1 MTIEPSLIVWT
12 VLCFLALVLIL
23 KKLLFQPM
31 LTFMDTRNAKIEAAR
46 KAKEDART
54 EYEAEA
60 RRLAD
65 ERAAQE
71 AQLRQS
77 GAKALEQAQEELRR
91 ETTQKRAEAAQR
103 LAENRA
109 VLAEESE
116 RITRELEPQL
126 SGLALDLVNH
136 LQHWQ
141 DDRHSAVDAE
151 TERHIWA
158 SLRGVLSSGA
168 SGIVI
173 AHRVSALMHCDEILV
188 LDEGRVIERGTHEQL
203 LALGGRYA
211 RTAHE
216 QAAGEEAK
224 AHAD

>member
-12 VLCFLALVLIL
+12 VLCFFALMLIL

-46 KAKEDART
+46 KAKENART
-54 EYEAEA
+54 EYKAEA

-77 GAKALEQAQEELRR
+77 DAEALEQAQEELRR

-109 VLAEESE
+109 ALAEESE

-126 SGLALDLVNH
+126 SDLALDLVNH

-151 TERHIWA
+151 T
-158 SLRGVLSSGA
+158 
-168 SGIVI
+168 I
-173 AHRVSALMHCDEILV
+173 AAPYAD
-188 LDEGRVIERGTHEQL
+188 IEHLT
-203 LALGGRYA
+203 
-211 RTAHE
+211 
-216 QAAGEEAK
+216 AGEHTNATTNRTK
-224 AHAD
+224 

>member
-54 EYEAEA
+54 EYEAKA

-126 SGLALDLVNH
+126 SDLALDLVNH

-151 TERHIWA
+151 T
-158 SLRGVLSSGA
+158 
-168 SGIVI
+168 I
-173 AHRVSALMHCDEILV
+173 AAPYAD
-188 LDEGRVIERGTHEQL
+188 IEHLT
-203 LALGGRYA
+203 
-211 RTAHE
+211 
-216 QAAGEEAK
+216 AGEHTNATTNRTK
-224 AHAD
+224 

>member
-60 RRLAD
+60 RHLAD

-77 GAKALEQAQEELRR
+77 GAEALEQAQEELRR

-109 VLAEESE
+109 ALAEESE
-116 RITRELEPQL
+116 RITRELEPLL
-126 SGLALDLVNH
+126 SNLALDLVNH

-141 DDRHSAVDAE
+141 NDRHSAVDAE
-151 TERHIWA
+151 TVA
-158 SLRGVLSSGA
+158 A
-168 SGIVI
+168 P
-173 AHRVSALMHCDEILV
+173 
-188 LDEGRVIERGTHEQL
+188 
-203 LALGGRYA
+203 YA
-211 RTAHE
+211 DMEHLTA
-216 QAAGEEAK
+216 GDPAK
-224 AHAD
+224 AAMNRTK

>member
-77 GAKALEQAQEELRR
+77 GAEALEHAQEELRR

-109 VLAEESE
+109 ALAEESE

-126 SGLALDLVNH
+126 SDLAPDLVNH

-151 TERHIWA
+151 T
-158 SLRGVLSSGA
+158 
-168 SGIVI
+168 I
-173 AHRVSALMHCDEILV
+173 AAPYAD
-188 LDEGRVIERGTHEQL
+188 IEHLT
-203 LALGGRYA
+203 
-211 RTAHE
+211 
-216 QAAGEEAK
+216 AGEHTNATTNRTK
-224 AHAD
+224 

>member
-1 MTIEPSLIVWT
+1 MNNSSSIYP
-12 VLCFLALVLIL
+12 
-23 KKLLFQPM
+23 
-31 LTFMDTRNAKIEAAR
+31 
-46 KAKEDART
+46 RT

-77 GAKALEQAQEELRR
+77 GAEALEQAQEELRR

-109 VLAEESE
+109 ALAEESE

-126 SGLALDLVNH
+126 SDLALDLVNH

-151 TERHIWA
+151 T
-158 SLRGVLSSGA
+158 
-168 SGIVI
+168 I
-173 AHRVSALMHCDEILV
+173 AAPYAD
-188 LDEGRVIERGTHEQL
+188 IEHLT
-203 LALGGRYA
+203 
-211 RTAHE
+211 
-216 QAAGEEAK
+216 AGEHTNATTNRTK
-224 AHAD
+224 

>member
-1 MTIEPSLIVWT
+1 MTIEPSLNVWT

-60 RRLAD
+60 RSLAD

-77 GAKALEQAQEELRR
+77 GAEALEQAQEELRR

-109 VLAEESE
+109 ALAEESE

-126 SGLALDLVNH
+126 SDLALDLVNH

-151 TERHIWA
+151 T
-158 SLRGVLSSGA
+158 
-168 SGIVI
+168 I
-173 AHRVSALMHCDEILV
+173 AAPYAD
-188 LDEGRVIERGTHEQL
+188 IEHLT
-203 LALGGRYA
+203 
-211 RTAHE
+211 
-216 QAAGEEAK
+216 AGEHTNATTNRTK
-224 AHAD
+224 

>member
-12 VLCFLALVLIL
+12 VLCFFALMLIL

-31 LTFMDTRNAKIEAAR
+31 LTFMDTRNAK
-46 KAKEDART
+46 KEDART

-77 GAKALEQAQEELRR
+77 DAEALEQAQEELRR

-109 VLAEESE
+109 ALAEESE

-126 SGLALDLVNH
+126 SDLALDLVNH

-151 TERHIWA
+151 T
-158 SLRGVLSSGA
+158 
-168 SGIVI
+168 I
-173 AHRVSALMHCDEILV
+173 AAPYAD
-188 LDEGRVIERGTHEQL
+188 IEHLT
-203 LALGGRYA
+203 
-211 RTAHE
+211 
-216 QAAGEEAK
+216 AGEHTNATTNRTK
-224 AHAD
+224 

>member
-12 VLCFLALVLIL
+12 VLCFLALMLIL

-60 RRLAD
+60 RHLAD

-77 GAKALEQAQEELRR
+77 GAEALEQAQEELRR

-109 VLAEESE
+109 ALAEESE

-126 SGLALDLVNH
+126 SDLALDLVNH

-151 TERHIWA
+151 T
-158 SLRGVLSSGA
+158 
-168 SGIVI
+168 I
-173 AHRVSALMHCDEILV
+173 AAPYAD
-188 LDEGRVIERGTHEQL
+188 IEHLT
-203 LALGGRYA
+203 
-211 RTAHE
+211 
-216 QAAGEEAK
+216 AGEHTNATTNRTK
-224 AHAD
+224 

>member
-12 VLCFLALVLIL
+12 VLCFLALMLIL

-31 LTFMDTRNAKIEAAR
+31 LTFMDARNAKIEAAR
-46 KAKEDART
+46 KAKESART

-77 GAKALEQAQEELRR
+77 GAEALEHAQEALRR
-91 ETTQKRAEAAQR
+91 QTAEKRAEAAQR

-109 VLAEESE
+109 ALAEESE
-116 RITRELEPQL
+116 RISRELEPQL
-126 SGLALDLVNH
+126 SDLALDLVNH

-151 TERHIWA
+151 T
-158 SLRGVLSSGA
+158 
-168 SGIVI
+168 I
-173 AHRVSALMHCDEILV
+173 AAP
-188 LDEGRVIERGTHEQL
+188 
-203 LALGGRYA
+203 YA
-211 RTAHE
+211 DMEHLT
-216 QAAGEEAK
+216 AGEHTNATTNRTK
-224 AHAD
+224 

>member
-12 VLCFLALVLIL
+12 VLCFLALMLIL

-60 RRLAD
+60 HHLAD

-77 GAKALEQAQEELRR
+77 GAEALEQAQEELRR

-109 VLAEESE
+109 ALAEESE

-126 SGLALDLVNH
+126 SDLALDLVNH

-151 TERHIWA
+151 T
-158 SLRGVLSSGA
+158 
-168 SGIVI
+168 I
-173 AHRVSALMHCDEILV
+173 AAPYAD
-188 LDEGRVIERGTHEQL
+188 IEHLT
-203 LALGGRYA
+203 
-211 RTAHE
+211 
-216 QAAGEEAK
+216 AGEHTNATTNRTK
-224 AHAD
+224 

>member
-60 RRLAD
+60 HHLAD

-77 GAKALEQAQEELRR
+77 GAEALEQAQEELRR

-109 VLAEESE
+109 ALAEESE

-126 SGLALDLVNH
+126 SDQALDLVNH

-151 TERHIWA
+151 T
-158 SLRGVLSSGA
+158 
-168 SGIVI
+168 I
-173 AHRVSALMHCDEILV
+173 AAPYAD
-188 LDEGRVIERGTHEQL
+188 IEHLT
-203 LALGGRYA
+203 
-211 RTAHE
+211 
-216 QAAGEEAK
+216 AGEHTNATTNRTK
-224 AHAD
+224 

>member
-12 VLCFLALVLIL
+12 VLCFLALMLIL

-60 RRLAD
+60 RHLAD

-109 VLAEESE
+109 ALAEESE

-126 SGLALDLVNH
+126 SDLALDLVNH

-151 TERHIWA
+151 T
-158 SLRGVLSSGA
+158 
-168 SGIVI
+168 I
-173 AHRVSALMHCDEILV
+173 AAPYAD
-188 LDEGRVIERGTHEQL
+188 IEHLT
-203 LALGGRYA
+203 
-211 RTAHE
+211 
-216 QAAGEEAK
+216 AGEHTNATTNRTK
-224 AHAD
+224 

>member
-12 VLCFLALVLIL
+12 VLCFFALMLIL

-31 LTFMDTRNAKIEAAR
+31 LTFMDTR

-77 GAKALEQAQEELRR
+77 DAEALEQAQEELRR
-91 ETTQKRAEAAQR
+91 KTTQKRAEAAQR

-109 VLAEESE
+109 ALAEESE

-126 SGLALDLVNH
+126 SDLALDLVNH

-151 TERHIWA
+151 T
-158 SLRGVLSSGA
+158 
-168 SGIVI
+168 I
-173 AHRVSALMHCDEILV
+173 AAPYAD
-188 LDEGRVIERGTHEQL
+188 IEHLT
-203 LALGGRYA
+203 
-211 RTAHE
+211 
-216 QAAGEEAK
+216 AGEHTNATTNRTK
-224 AHAD
+224 

>member
-12 VLCFLALVLIL
+12 VLCFFALMLIL

-54 EYEAEA
+54 EYEADA

-65 ERAAQE
+65 ERAAQQ

-77 GAKALEQAQEELRR
+77 DAEALE
-91 ETTQKRAEAAQR
+91 RAEAAQR

-109 VLAEESE
+109 ALAEESE

-126 SGLALDLVNH
+126 SDLALDLVNH

-151 TERHIWA
+151 T
-158 SLRGVLSSGA
+158 
-168 SGIVI
+168 I
-173 AHRVSALMHCDEILV
+173 AAPYAD
-188 LDEGRVIERGTHEQL
+188 IEHLT
-203 LALGGRYA
+203 
-211 RTAHE
+211 
-216 QAAGEEAK
+216 AGEHTNATTNRTK
-224 AHAD
+224 

>member
-12 VLCFLALVLIL
+12 VLCFLALMLIL

-60 RRLAD
+60 HRLAD

-77 GAKALEQAQEELRR
+77 GAEALEQAQEELRR

-109 VLAEESE
+109 ALAEESE

-126 SGLALDLVNH
+126 SDLALDLVNH

-151 TERHIWA
+151 T
-158 SLRGVLSSGA
+158 
-168 SGIVI
+168 I
-173 AHRVSALMHCDEILV
+173 AAPYAD
-188 LDEGRVIERGTHEQL
+188 IEHLT
-203 LALGGRYA
+203 
-211 RTAHE
+211 
-216 QAAGEEAK
+216 AGEHTNATTNRTK
-224 AHAD
+224 

>member
-46 KAKEDART
+46 EAKEDART

-77 GAKALEQAQEELRR
+77 GAEALEHAQEELRR

-126 SGLALDLVNH
+126 SDLALDLVNH

-151 TERHIWA
+151 T
-158 SLRGVLSSGA
+158 
-168 SGIVI
+168 I
-173 AHRVSALMHCDEILV
+173 AAPYAD
-188 LDEGRVIERGTHEQL
+188 IEHLT
-203 LALGGRYA
+203 
-211 RTAHE
+211 
-216 QAAGEEAK
+216 AGEHTNATTNRTK
-224 AHAD
+224 

>member
-60 RRLAD
+60 RPLAD

-77 GAKALEQAQEELRR
+77 GAEALEHAQEELRR

-103 LAENRA
+103 LAENRTA
-109 VLAEESE
+109 LAEESE

-126 SGLALDLVNH
+126 SDLALDLVNH

-151 TERHIWA
+151 T
-158 SLRGVLSSGA
+158 
-168 SGIVI
+168 I
-173 AHRVSALMHCDEILV
+173 AAPYAD
-188 LDEGRVIERGTHEQL
+188 IEHLT
-203 LALGGRYA
+203 
-211 RTAHE
+211 
-216 QAAGEEAK
+216 AGEHTNATTNRTK
-224 AHAD
+224 

>member
-1 MTIEPSLIVWT
+1 MSKIVIAPDSFKGSLSAAK
-12 VLCFLALVLIL
+12 LADIYDAVMDFPDGFDTEVGERGVTLSGGQKQRVSIARALVKKPRVLIL
-23 KKLLFQPM
+23 
-31 LTFMDTRNAKIEAAR
+31 D
-46 KAKEDART
+46 DA
-54 EYEAEA
+54 
-60 RRLAD
+60 L
-65 ERAAQE
+65 
-71 AQLRQS
+71 
-77 GAKALEQAQEELRR
+77 
-91 ETTQKRAEAAQR
+91 
-103 LAENRA
+103 
-109 VLAEESE
+109 
-116 RITRELEPQL
+116 
-126 SGLALDLVNH
+126 
-136 LQHWQ
+136 
-141 DDRHSAVDAE
+141 SAVDAE

>member
-60 RRLAD
+60 RHLAD

-77 GAKALEQAQEELRR
+77 GAEALEQAQEDLRR

-109 VLAEESE
+109 ALAEESE

-126 SGLALDLVNH
+126 SDLALDLVNH

-151 TERHIWA
+151 T
-158 SLRGVLSSGA
+158 
-168 SGIVI
+168 I
-173 AHRVSALMHCDEILV
+173 AAPYAD
-188 LDEGRVIERGTHEQL
+188 IEHLT
-203 LALGGRYA
+203 
-211 RTAHE
+211 
-216 QAAGEEAK
+216 AGEHTNATTNRTK
-224 AHAD
+224 

>member
-60 RRLAD
+60 RHLAD

-77 GAKALEQAQEELRR
+77 GAEALEQAQEELRR

-126 SGLALDLVNH
+126 SDLALDLVNH

-151 TERHIWA
+151 T
-158 SLRGVLSSGA
+158 
-168 SGIVI
+168 I
-173 AHRVSALMHCDEILV
+173 AAPYAD
-188 LDEGRVIERGTHEQL
+188 IEHLT
-203 LALGGRYA
+203 
-211 RTAHE
+211 
-216 QAAGEEAK
+216 AGEHTNATTNRTK
-224 AHAD
+224 

>member
-12 VLCFLALVLIL
+12 VLCFFALMLIL

-31 LTFMDTRNAKIEAAR
+31 LTFMDARNAKIEAAR

-60 RRLAD
+60 RHLPD

-77 GAKALEQAQEELRR
+77 DAEALEQAQEELRR

-109 VLAEESE
+109 ALAEESE
-116 RITRELEPQL
+116 RITRELEPLL
-126 SGLALDLVNH
+126 SNLALDLVNH

-141 DDRHSAVDAE
+141 NDRHSAVDAE
-151 TERHIWA
+151 TVA
-158 SLRGVLSSGA
+158 A
-168 SGIVI
+168 P
-173 AHRVSALMHCDEILV
+173 
-188 LDEGRVIERGTHEQL
+188 
-203 LALGGRYA
+203 YA
-211 RTAHE
+211 DMEHLTA
-216 QAAGEEAK
+216 GDPAK
-224 AHAD
+224 AATNRTK

>member
-60 RRLAD
+60 RHLAD

-77 GAKALEQAQEELRR
+77 GAEALEQVQEELRR

-109 VLAEESE
+109 ALAEESE

-126 SGLALDLVNH
+126 SDLALDLVNH

-151 TERHIWA
+151 T
-158 SLRGVLSSGA
+158 
-168 SGIVI
+168 I
-173 AHRVSALMHCDEILV
+173 AAPYAD
-188 LDEGRVIERGTHEQL
+188 IEHLT
-203 LALGGRYA
+203 
-211 RTAHE
+211 
-216 QAAGEEAK
+216 AGEHTNATTNRTK
-224 AHAD
+224 

>member
-31 LTFMDTRNAKIEAAR
+31 LTFMDTRNAKIEASR

-77 GAKALEQAQEELRR
+77 GAKALEHAQEELRR

-126 SGLALDLVNH
+126 SDLALDLVNH

-151 TERHIWA
+151 T
-158 SLRGVLSSGA
+158 
-168 SGIVI
+168 I
-173 AHRVSALMHCDEILV
+173 AAPYAD
-188 LDEGRVIERGTHEQL
+188 IEHLT
-203 LALGGRYA
+203 
-211 RTAHE
+211 
-216 QAAGEEAK
+216 AGEHTNATTNRTK
-224 AHAD
+224 

>member
-1 MTIEPSLIVWT
+1 MFFDGEDIHDVPLD
-12 VLCFLALVLIL
+12 VLRGGVGYVPQDNFLFSASVRENIRFYAPNATDEDVYAAAKLADIYDAVMDFPDGFDTEVGERGVTLSGGQKQRVSIARALVKKPRVLIL
-23 KKLLFQPM
+23 
-31 LTFMDTRNAKIEAAR
+31 D
-46 KAKEDART
+46 DA
-54 EYEAEA
+54 
-60 RRLAD
+60 L
-65 ERAAQE
+65 
-71 AQLRQS
+71 
-77 GAKALEQAQEELRR
+77 
-91 ETTQKRAEAAQR
+91 
-103 LAENRA
+103 
-109 VLAEESE
+109 
-116 RITRELEPQL
+116 
-126 SGLALDLVNH
+126 
-136 LQHWQ
+136 
-141 DDRHSAVDAE
+141 SAVDAE

-173 AHRVSALMHCDEILV
+173 AHRVSALTHCDEILV

>member
-12 VLCFLALVLIL
+12 VLCFFALMLIL

-60 RRLAD
+60 RHLAD

-77 GAKALEQAQEELRR
+77 GAEALEQAQEELRR

-109 VLAEESE
+109 ALAEESE

-126 SGLALDLVNH
+126 SDLALDLVNH

-151 TERHIWA
+151 T
-158 SLRGVLSSGA
+158 
-168 SGIVI
+168 I
-173 AHRVSALMHCDEILV
+173 AAPYAD
-188 LDEGRVIERGTHEQL
+188 IEHLT
-203 LALGGRYA
+203 
-211 RTAHE
+211 
-216 QAAGEEAK
+216 AGEHTNATTNRTK
-224 AHAD
+224 

>member
-1 MTIEPSLIVWT
+1 MKKPR
-12 VLCFLALVLIL
+12 VLIL
-23 KKLLFQPM
+23 
-31 LTFMDTRNAKIEAAR
+31 D
-46 KAKEDART
+46 DA
-54 EYEAEA
+54 
-60 RRLAD
+60 L
-65 ERAAQE
+65 
-71 AQLRQS
+71 
-77 GAKALEQAQEELRR
+77 
-91 ETTQKRAEAAQR
+91 
-103 LAENRA
+103 
-109 VLAEESE
+109 
-116 RITRELEPQL
+116 
-126 SGLALDLVNH
+126 
-136 LQHWQ
+136 
-141 DDRHSAVDAE
+141 SAVDAE
-151 TERHIWA
+151 TERHIWV

>member
-60 RRLAD
+60 HRLAD

-77 GAKALEQAQEELRR
+77 GAEALEQAQEELRR

-109 VLAEESE
+109 ALAEESE

-126 SGLALDLVNH
+126 SDLALDLVNH

-151 TERHIWA
+151 T
-158 SLRGVLSSGA
+158 
-168 SGIVI
+168 I
-173 AHRVSALMHCDEILV
+173 AAPYAD
-188 LDEGRVIERGTHEQL
+188 IEHLT
-203 LALGGRYA
+203 
-211 RTAHE
+211 
-216 QAAGEEAK
+216 AGEHTNATTNRTK
-224 AHAD
+224 

>member
-60 RRLAD
+60 RHLAD

-77 GAKALEQAQEELRR
+77 GAEALEQAQEELRR

-103 LAENRA
+103 LAENCA
-109 VLAEESE
+109 ALAEESV
-116 RITRELEPQL
+116 RISRELEPLL
-126 SGLALDLVNH
+126 SNLALDLVNH

-141 DDRHSAVDAE
+141 NDRHSAVDAE
-151 TERHIWA
+151 TVA
-158 SLRGVLSSGA
+158 A
-168 SGIVI
+168 P
-173 AHRVSALMHCDEILV
+173 
-188 LDEGRVIERGTHEQL
+188 
-203 LALGGRYA
+203 YA
-211 RTAHE
+211 DMEHLTA
-216 QAAGEEAK
+216 GDPAK
-224 AHAD
+224 AATNRTK

>member
-12 VLCFLALVLIL
+12 VLCFLALMLIL

-31 LTFMDTRNAKIEAAR
+31 LTFMDARNAKIEAAR
-46 KAKEDART
+46 KAKEQAHA

-77 GAKALEQAQEELRR
+77 GAEAVERAHEELLRQTA
-91 ETTQKRAEAAQR
+91 EKRAEAAQR
-103 LAENRA
+103 LEENRA
-109 VLAEESE
+109 ALAEESE
-116 RITRELEPQL
+116 RISRELEPQL
-126 SGLALDLVNH
+126 SDLALDLVNH

-151 TERHIWA
+151 
-158 SLRGVLSSGA
+158 
-168 SGIVI
+168 VI
-173 AHRVSALMHCDEILV
+173 AAP
-188 LDEGRVIERGTHEQL
+188 
-203 LALGGRYA
+203 YA
-211 RTAHE
+211 DMEHIT
-216 QAAGEEAK
+216 AGEHTK
-224 AHAD
+224 ATTNRTK

>member
-54 EYEAEA
+54 EYAAEA

-77 GAKALEQAQEELRR
+77 GAEALEQAQEELRR

-109 VLAEESE
+109 ALAEESE

-126 SGLALDLVNH
+126 SDLALDLVNH

-151 TERHIWA
+151 T
-158 SLRGVLSSGA
+158 
-168 SGIVI
+168 I
-173 AHRVSALMHCDEILV
+173 AAPYAD
-188 LDEGRVIERGTHEQL
+188 IEHLT
-203 LALGGRYA
+203 
-211 RTAHE
+211 
-216 QAAGEEAK
+216 AGEHTNATTNRTK
-224 AHAD
+224 

>member
-31 LTFMDTRNAKIEAAR
+31 LTFMDARNAKIEAAR

-60 RRLAD
+60 RHLAD

-77 GAKALEQAQEELRR
+77 GAEALEQAQEELRR

-109 VLAEESE
+109 ALAEESV
-116 RITRELEPQL
+116 RISRELEPLL
-126 SGLALDLVNH
+126 SNLALDLVNH

-141 DDRHSAVDAE
+141 NDRHSAVDAE
-151 TERHIWA
+151 TVA
-158 SLRGVLSSGA
+158 A
-168 SGIVI
+168 P
-173 AHRVSALMHCDEILV
+173 
-188 LDEGRVIERGTHEQL
+188 
-203 LALGGRYA
+203 YA
-211 RTAHE
+211 DMEHLTA
-216 QAAGEEAK
+216 GDPAK
-224 AHAD
+224 AATNRTK

>member
-31 LTFMDTRNAKIEAAR
+31 LTFMD
-46 KAKEDART
+46 ART

-77 GAKALEQAQEELRR
+77 DAEALEQAQEELRR
-91 ETTQKRAEAAQR
+91 ETTQKRAETAQR
-103 LAENRA
+103 LEENRA
-109 VLAEESE
+109 ALAEESV
-116 RITRELEPQL
+116 RISRELEPLL
-126 SGLALDLVNH
+126 SNLALDLVNH

-141 DDRHSAVDAE
+141 NDRHSAVDAE
-151 TERHIWA
+151 TVA
-158 SLRGVLSSGA
+158 A
-168 SGIVI
+168 P
-173 AHRVSALMHCDEILV
+173 
-188 LDEGRVIERGTHEQL
+188 
-203 LALGGRYA
+203 YA
-211 RTAHE
+211 DMEHLTA
-216 QAAGEEAK
+216 GDPAK
-224 AHAD
+224 AATNRTK

>member
-12 VLCFLALVLIL
+12 VLCFLALMLIL

-77 GAKALEQAQEELRR
+77 GAEALEQAQEELRR

-109 VLAEESE
+109 EESE

-126 SGLALDLVNH
+126 SDLALDLVNH

-151 TERHIWA
+151 T
-158 SLRGVLSSGA
+158 
-168 SGIVI
+168 I
-173 AHRVSALMHCDEILV
+173 AAPYAD
-188 LDEGRVIERGTHEQL
+188 IEHLT
-203 LALGGRYA
+203 
-211 RTAHE
+211 
-216 QAAGEEAK
+216 AGEHTNATTNRTK
-224 AHAD
+224 

>member
-31 LTFMDTRNAKIEAAR
+31 LSFLDTRNAKIEAAR
-46 KAKEDART
+46 KANEDART

-60 RRLAD
+60 RHLAD

-77 GAKALEQAQEELRR
+77 GAEALEQAQEELRR

-109 VLAEESE
+109 ALAEESE
-116 RITRELEPQL
+116 RITRELEPLL
-126 SGLALDLVNH
+126 SNLALDLVNH

-141 DDRHSAVDAE
+141 NDRHSAVDAE
-151 TERHIWA
+151 TVA
-158 SLRGVLSSGA
+158 A
-168 SGIVI
+168 P
-173 AHRVSALMHCDEILV
+173 
-188 LDEGRVIERGTHEQL
+188 
-203 LALGGRYA
+203 YA
-211 RTAHE
+211 DMEHLTA
-216 QAAGEEAK
+216 GDPAK
-224 AHAD
+224 AATNRTK

>member
-12 VLCFLALVLIL
+12 VLCFFALMLIL

-31 LTFMDTRNAKIEAAR
+31 LTFMDAR

-77 GAKALEQAQEELRR
+77 DAEALEQAQEELRR

-109 VLAEESE
+109 ALAEESE

-126 SGLALDLVNH
+126 SDLALDLVNH

-151 TERHIWA
+151 T
-158 SLRGVLSSGA
+158 
-168 SGIVI
+168 I
-173 AHRVSALMHCDEILV
+173 AAPYAD
-188 LDEGRVIERGTHEQL
+188 IEHLT
-203 LALGGRYA
+203 
-211 RTAHE
+211 
-216 QAAGEEAK
+216 AGEHTNATTNRTK
-224 AHAD
+224 

>member
-31 LTFMDTRNAKIEAAR
+31 LTFMDARNAKIEAAR

-116 RITRELEPQL
+116 RITSELEPQL
-126 SGLALDLVNH
+126 SDLALDLVNH

-151 TERHIWA
+151 T
-158 SLRGVLSSGA
+158 
-168 SGIVI
+168 I
-173 AHRVSALMHCDEILV
+173 AAPYAD
-188 LDEGRVIERGTHEQL
+188 IEHLT
-203 LALGGRYA
+203 
-211 RTAHE
+211 
-216 QAAGEEAK
+216 AGEHTNATTNRTK
-224 AHAD
+224 